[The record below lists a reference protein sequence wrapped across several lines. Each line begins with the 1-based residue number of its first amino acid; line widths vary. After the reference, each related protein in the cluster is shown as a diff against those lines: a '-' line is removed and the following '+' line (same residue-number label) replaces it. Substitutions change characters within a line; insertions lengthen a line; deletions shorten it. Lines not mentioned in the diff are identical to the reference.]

1 MDALTAGVGLVS
13 PKPPLQVRGRTLLP
27 VLTLCVCC
35 CPSLTQRGG
44 KLNQRK
50 EENRSDW
57 IKPTEPKNT
66 GMEEG
71 RAAISCLH
79 QPASVTGETSVMPC
93 ARSGPWGGFAW
104 NASSA
109 LMTGLE
115 LWQEHPPAHLFLVLL
130 ERSGANRDLLFPCWE
145 EQLVPSSGK
154 SQKESDSGH
163 ASPDLGF
170 CPGPDAGLGLLD
182 ACSGLET
189 SNHTVS
195 FLQDKTLWWPWWE
208 GYTVPREV
216 GTPTEDVPR
225 QPQTLSTIH
234 QPFCVASCGVFTPNI
249 LPLCFSSAEAPKM
262 SLWDYLGLAL
272 AVQPHSSMAPG
283 AAGSPESR
291 LAPPLWGDAPRERC
305 PSHRTTQGSSSPSC
319 ASGCRTAVGRGLR
332 VPSSSSAARPSRSWV
347 STSSSTSLWMR
358 AKCSQGAVGLW
369 IRRSAPCTWPRR
381 CKKLRFLGWA
391 LGTSLLWG
399 TMERSVGEGGRGR
412 GIRGRCLMLG
422 ASGWQTWRKTARLG
436 SAGECA
442 WKTRSFLW
450 TASWWSAW
458 MSLVQGKTVRA
469 ACSRWF
475 SWCVC
480 RLWWVLIYAQVR
492 RFWPLLFSPW

>member
-1 MDALTAGVGLVS
+1 
-13 PKPPLQVRGRTLLP
+13 
-27 VLTLCVCC
+27 
-35 CPSLTQRGG
+35 
-44 KLNQRK
+44 
-50 EENRSDW
+50 
-57 IKPTEPKNT
+57 
-66 GMEEG
+66 
-71 RAAISCLH
+71 
-79 QPASVTGETSVMPC
+79 
-93 ARSGPWGGFAW
+93 
-104 NASSA
+104 
-109 LMTGLE
+109 MTGLS
-115 LWQEHPPAHLFLVLL
+115 L
-130 ERSGANRDLLFPCWE
+130 
-145 EQLVPSSGK
+145 PSPK
-154 SQKESDSGH
+154 TLAWRK
-163 ASPDLGF
+163 
-170 CPGPDAGLGLLD
+170 AGLPSAAFINQLQSLVRPVSCHVPWVVLGVVLVGMPPLLWWQGWSCGRNIPRLICSLFYWRGQELIVTFYSLAEKSSWCPQVVNRRRRATPAMQVRIWASAPGQMLLDVGLLD
-182 ACSGLET
+182 ACSGLGT

-283 AAGSPESR
+283 AAGSPESW

-358 AKCSQGAVGLW
+358 AKRSQGAVGLW

-480 RLWWVLIYAQVR
+480 RLWWVLIYAQVQ